1 MLSPNKLKG
10 LGMSSSGSVGEHNG
24 RILKLPIQAF
34 VRADN
39 AAGGYVA
46 GESIR
51 REPSKYENERILPQ
65 FNGSV
70 AFSMCLHKLCCA
82 LCE

>member
-1 MLSPNKLKG
+1 
-10 LGMSSSGSVGEHNG
+10 MSSSGSVGEHNG
-24 RILKLPIQAF
+24 KILKLPIQAF

-39 AAGGYVA
+39 AGGFFA

-51 REPSKYENERILPQ
+51 QKPSKYENERILPQ
-65 FNGSV
+65 FNDSV
-70 AFSMCLHKLCCA
+70 AFPMCLHKLRCA